1 MTTINV
7 EDGGPHG
14 HASVGLRGTA
24 RHKLNEELGQLFDH
38 VQRLRH
44 ELAAIE
50 RPAEKDHRFDRI
62 GDQLDEIVRATEEAS
77 NTIIEAVEDTES
89 KLGALRQTPHSK
101 PYDHIIDQI
110 SENGMTILQAC
121 SFQDITGQRVTKL
134 ANALAS
140 IEARI
145 DTLIETWGR
154 SAVEHVVIEEPPA
167 DDEDALLQGPSLE
180 GEGITQADI
189 DALFD

>member
-1 MTTINV
+1 MTKADV

-14 HASVGLRGTA
+14 HATAGRRGTA
-24 RHKLNEELGQLFDH
+24 RHKLNEELGQLFDQ

-62 GDQLDEIVRATEEAS
+62 GDQLDEIVRTTEEAS

-89 KLGALRQTPHSK
+89 KLEALRRTPNGKH
-101 PYDHIIDQI
+101 DGHIIEQI

-134 ANALAS
+134 ANALAT

-145 DTLIETWGR
+145 DALIETWGR
-154 SAVEHVVIEEPPA
+154 SAVEDVVVEERPTNG
-167 DDEDALLQGPSLE
+167 EDALLQGPCLE